1 MLSILHPF
9 PFLGQQNKQKQ
20 TPLPFLKHC
29 IKPSFQ
35 KHRPGWLTSR
45 RTTQQ
50 HHSKQWL
57 KLRCHMLIVPIPDP
71 QQTDPNRLSYIFS
84 WLVGHLPF
92 PLHLWGTQAGH
103 NGVRRGRTGGSTGLR
118 RFLLL
123 NQVAPGTQSPLEG
136 TGPASLPVPYRP
148 FLPPSSWF

>member
-1 MLSILHPF
+1 MQNACNEVTDGTASRGYSIRMLSILHPF
-9 PFLGQQNKQKQ
+9 PFPGQQNKQKQ

-29 IKPSFQ
+29 IKPFSQ
-35 KHRPGWLTSR
+35 QHRPGWLTSR

-57 KLRCHMLIVPIPDP
+57 KLRCHMLTVPIPDP
-71 QQTDPNRLSYIFS
+71 QQADPNRLFRIFS

-92 PLHLWGTQAGH
+92 LLHLWGTQAGH
-103 NGVRRGRTGGSTGLR
+103 NRDGTGLR

-123 NQVAPGTQSPLEG
+123 NQVAPGTPESP
-136 TGPASLPVPYRP
+136 
-148 FLPPSSWF
+148 